1 MDKDNVLVITCPCCG
16 KKIEI
21 SEEEFERRVQQV
33 GRMVPMFCTNDCA
46 IRFSS

>member
-21 SEEEFERRVQQV
+21 SEEEFERRIQQV
-33 GRMVPMFCTNDCA
+33 GRIVPMFCTNDCA

>member
-1 MDKDNVLVITCPCCG
+1 MDKDNVLVITGPCCG

-21 SEEEFERRVQQV
+21 SEEEFERRIQQV

>member
-21 SEEEFERRVQQV
+21 SEEEFERRIQQV
-33 GRMVPMFCTNDCA
+33 GRMVPMFGTNDCA